1 MTSKQNP
8 FLVKSDDVCNRWNNL
23 QTDHSLL
30 SNTTTEQI
38 NPQINPQINDRF
50 KPFNETDEYYE
61 KKNIFHQT
69 SKSDKP
75 QHYTSPGF
83 MVFTKHSPKEE
94 KKPQLKIDEMSESVF
109 NNEFP
114 TLC

>member
-1 MTSKQNP
+1 MTTKQNP
-8 FLVKSDDVCNRWNNL
+8 FLVKSENICNRWTNL
-23 QTDHSLL
+23 QTDNSLL
-30 SNTTTEQI
+30 SNNTIEQK
-38 NPQINPQINDRF
+38 NSQINDRF
-50 KPFNETDEYYE
+50 KPFNETEEYYE

-83 MVFTKHSPKEE
+83 MIFTKQSPKEE

-109 NNEFP
+109 NSEFP

>member
-23 QTDHSLL
+23 QTDNSLL
-30 SNTTTEQI
+30 SNTTTE
-38 NPQINPQINDRF
+38 QINPQINDRF